1 MAKVSGPLMSLDARN
16 SFAGALVFT
25 AWKGRQVVRQLV
37 TPANP
42 MSADQAAAR
51 TMVRVLGLGQHWAYL
66 TEEVLSGQTEVDKI
80 RLRDAA
86 PPGQAWNG
94 YLVKS
99 GIGIAQA
106 NWDAAETAWAALSGG
121 EKSAWTTAAA
131 ALTPAIPASETA
143 PQAGVAPTAIVAG
156 NVFFHYM
163 WALYAAGLYSAPG
176 ATPPTYA

>member
-1 MAKVSGPLMSLDARN
+1 MSLDARN

-42 MSADQAAAR
+42 MSTDQNAQR
-51 TMVRVLGLGQHWAYL
+51 TYVRVMGLGQHWAQM
-66 TEEVLSGQTEVDKI
+66 TAKVLNGQTEVDRV

-99 GIGIAQA
+99 GIGVANA
-106 NWDAAETAWAALSGG
+106 NWDAAEVAWAALTGG
-121 EKSAWTTAAA
+121 EKTAWTNAAA
-131 ALTPAIPASETA
+131 AQTPAFPASATIVKPPA
-143 PQAGVAPTAIVAG
+143 NPVAIVAG
-156 NVFFHYM
+156 NVYFHYM
-163 WALYAAGLYSAPG
+163 WALYMAGLYTQPN

>member
-42 MSADQAAAR
+42 QSDDQLEAR
-51 TMVRVLGLGQHWAYL
+51 TMIRVMGLGQHWAQL
-66 TEEVLSGQTEVDKI
+66 TELVLSGQTEVDRI
-80 RLRDAA
+80 RLRDVA

-99 GIGIAQA
+99 GIGVAQA
-106 NWDAAETAWAALSGG
+106 NYVAATAAYAALSGG
-121 EKSAWTTAAA
+121 EKTAWVNAAA
-131 ALTPAIPASETA
+131 ALTPAFPASATLAKPPANPVTITAGETY
-143 PQAGVAPTAIVAG
+143 
-156 NVFFHYM
+156 FHYM
-163 WALYAAGLYSAPG
+163 WALYAAGLYTLPG